1 MKDLMHDKNYPL
13 FLELVKQHNINVENL
28 SIEKYKLVRLETKL
42 NAFEF
47 DDYEFVTI
55 QREYHKSV
63 SRLAQL
69 NYYYSKSLSELED
82 FVNKNK
88 KYKKLYKKLLT
99 NKSVYGI
106 I

>member
-1 MKDLMHDKNYPL
+1 MKDLMHDKNYPT
-13 FLELVKQHNINVENL
+13 FLELVKKHNTNVENL
-28 SIEKYKLVRLETKL
+28 SIEKYKLVRLETKM
-42 NAFEF
+42 NAFDF
-47 DDYEFVTI
+47 NYYQFVEI

-69 NYYYSKSLSELED
+69 NYYYSKSLCELED
-82 FVNKNK
+82 FVSKNK
-88 KYKKLYKKLLT
+88 IYKKLYKKLLT